1 MVAIAIAL
9 LGCSCQGIVPD
20 SAPDR
25 ALNAPAA
32 TVPTVAIAHARGTA
46 TVPARPLRVVTL
58 TVEATDTALS
68 LGVVPVGTIALPED
82 DRYGRWLRD
91 RAGSAAPVGTEL
103 RPSLEAIVALQPD
116 LILGSNV
123 RHGPIYER
131 LAAIAPTVLSE
142 TLGATWRD
150 NVQLYGKALGRAD
163 AATTLM
169 DRWHAEADALR
180 DRLGPNPPSFSFI
193 RFLPGSVRLYL
204 GQSFSG
210 TIFQAVG
217 LNGPAQE
224 QPDRF
229 ADILSLEALNRIEAD
244 FLIYSVDVV
253 RPRPSGDRQ
262 VAWLSHPLWQRL
274 DVVRRGQTRG
284 LADSIWAVGC
294 GPQAATFALADLG
307 QWLTERAARGRDSG

>member
-1 MVAIAIAL
+1 MVALAIAL
-9 LGCSCQGIVPD
+9 VGCGGQGMVPE
-20 SAPDR
+20 AVADR
-25 ALNAPAA
+25 ALNAPLA
-32 TVPTVAIAHARGTA
+32 TVPTVVIAHARGTA

-68 LGVVPVGTIALPED
+68 LGVVPVGMIALPED

-123 RHGPIYER
+123 RHGTIYER

-142 TLGATWRD
+142 TLGAAWRN
-150 NVQLYGKALGRAD
+150 NVLLYGKALGRAD
-163 AATTLM
+163 GADQLL
-169 DRWHAEADALR
+169 DRWHTQAQALR
-180 DRLGPNPPSFSFI
+180 DRLGPTPPSLSFI
-193 RFLPGSVRLYL
+193 RFLPGNVRLYL

-224 QPDRF
+224 RPDRF
-229 ADILSLEALNRIEAD
+229 ADILSLEALDRVEAD
-244 FLIYSVDVV
+244 FLIYAIDAVGHH
-253 RPRPSGDRQ
+253 RQGDRQ
-262 VAWLSHPLWQRL
+262 TTWLNHPLWQRL
-274 DVVRRGQTRG
+274 EVVRRGQTRG

-307 QWLTERAARGRDSG
+307 QWLVGRAALGEPP

>member
-1 MVAIAIAL
+1 VVAIAIAL
-9 LGCSCQGIVPD
+9 VGCGGQDIAPIATPD
-20 SAPDR
+20 HP
-25 ALNAPAA
+25 LNGPTASG
-32 TVPTVAIAHARGTA
+32 PTVAIAHARGTA
-46 TVPARPLRVVTL
+46 TVSSRPLRVVTL

-68 LGVVPVGTIALPED
+68 LEVVPVGTIALPED

-123 RHGPIYER
+123 RHGTIYER

-150 NVQLYGKALGRAD
+150 NVRLYGKALGRAD
-163 AATTLM
+163 GADQLL
-169 DRWHAEADALR
+169 DRWHAQAQALR
-180 DRLGPNPPSFSFI
+180 DRLGANAPSFSFI
-193 RFLPGSVRLYL
+193 RFLPGTVRLYL

-229 ADILSLEALNRIEAD
+229 ADILSLEALDRVEAD
-244 FLIYSVDVV
+244 FLIYSIDAVGQ
-253 RPRPSGDRQ
+253 RRRGDRQ
-262 VAWLSHPLWQRL
+262 TAWLNHPLWQRL
-274 DVVRRGQTRG
+274 AVVRRGQTRG

-307 QWLTERAARGRDSG
+307 QWLPTAARP